1 MCTAAVEGDMSRE
14 APAED
19 TVEFLTP
26 EELSEV
32 LADATDTD
40 TKEIERGAAELEIA
54 PPEEADVVEYGEHDG
69 EHGFLPEPGNE

>member
-1 MCTAAVEGDMSRE
+1 MSRE
-14 APAED
+14 ALVED

-26 EELSEV
+26 EELSEA

-40 TKEIERGAAELEIA
+40 PEEIERGAAALDIA

-69 EHGFLPEPGNE
+69 EYGFLSDASDE